1 MSGFKLSQRSIE
13 RLDGVDDRL
22 VDVVCRAIE
31 ITTVDFGVTEGLRTP
46 ERQIELF
53 EKGASQI
60 KYGGKHV
67 EGLAVDL
74 VAYLDGRI
82 SWELNLYD
90 NIADAMKQAAIE
102 RNVPI
107 RWGAAWNVPDIR
119 MWRGTM
125 EEAMMYYI
133 DERRMQN
140 KRPFIDGPHFEIV

>member
-1 MSGFKLSQRSIE
+1 MTFKLSQRSID
-13 RLDGVDDRL
+13 RLDGVDDRM

-31 ITTVDFGVTEGLRTP
+31 ITTVDFGVTEGLRT
-46 ERQIELF
+46 IET
-53 EKGASQI
+53 QR
-60 KYGGKHV
+60 KYVEAGKSMTIDSKHLT
-67 EGLAVDL
+67 GKAVDL
-74 VAYLDGRI
+74 VAFIDGQVC
-82 SWELNLYD
+82 WELNLYD

-133 DERRMQN
+133 DERRRQN